1 MNNLVSN
8 RVLTTHDIA
17 AAFEELDTLWE
28 MPVTPERTL
37 RMESILTQLRAA
49 LGTDAV

>member
-1 MNNLVSN
+1 MKNLASHSL
-8 RVLTTHDIA
+8 LTTQDIA
-17 AAFEELDTLWE
+17 AAFAELDILWE

-37 RMESILTQLRAA
+37 RMESILTQLRTA